1 MASIELED
9 ITASRGGQ
17 VLVRGVSLAIADRE
31 RLVLLGAS
39 GSGKTSLLRVI
50 AGVQEVDHGRIRIDG
65 RDVTHAPP
73 RERDL
78 SMVTQDGSLQP
89 HLDVR
94 DNLGFSLRIRKTP
107 RAQIDERVE
116 AEARAFS
123 LTDLLSRRP
132 GTLAQGERHEVA
144 LARTLVRPGQHAVL
158 VDEPFARIDAP
169 RRATL
174 LRELVGLQEGYG
186 LTLVVA
192 TNDQRVAM
200 GMAHRIAVLDR
211 GALLQ
216 VDTAGTMHR
225 RPADVVVAGAVG
237 DPPMNLIEG
246 RIQRLG
252 GRVEVAADD
261 LRIPTWEPA
270 LTAHVGTRIT
280 VGIRPTDLTLTDEGG
295 AGVIHGTVRQR
306 AFLGPSVALHVDD
319 GQRTLTAVVPTPGV
333 GAGTAVKLALQPAD
347 VHVFDAVTG
356 LALAHGV

>member
-1 MASIELED
+1 
-9 ITASRGGQ
+9 
-17 VLVRGVSLAIADRE
+17 
-31 RLVLLGAS
+31 
-39 GSGKTSLLRVI
+39 
-50 AGVQEVDHGRIRIDG
+50 
-65 RDVTHAPP
+65 
-73 RERDL
+73 
-78 SMVTQDGSLQP
+78 
-89 HLDVR
+89 
-94 DNLGFSLRIRKTP
+94 
-107 RAQIDERVE
+107 
-116 AEARAFS
+116 
-123 LTDLLSRRP
+123 
-132 GTLAQGERHEVA
+132 
-144 LARTLVRPGQHAVL
+144 
-158 VDEPFARIDAP
+158 
-169 RRATL
+169 
-174 LRELVGLQEGYG
+174 
-186 LTLVVA
+186 
-192 TNDQRVAM
+192 
-200 GMAHRIAVLDR
+200 
-211 GALLQ
+211 
-216 VDTAGTMHR
+216 
-225 RPADVVVAGAVG
+225 VAGAVG